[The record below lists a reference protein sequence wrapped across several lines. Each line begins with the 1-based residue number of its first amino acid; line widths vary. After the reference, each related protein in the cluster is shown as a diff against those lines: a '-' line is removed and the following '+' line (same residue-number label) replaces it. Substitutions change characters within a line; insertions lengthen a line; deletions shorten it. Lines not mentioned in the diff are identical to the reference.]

1 MNNISLNL
9 NAINIGNGNN
19 NTNSTQSNNVNN
31 QLNVNSNN
39 NAANQNTDNVG
50 GVSNKTANAL
60 SLNQSNQSNQSKSS
74 NSADS
79 SAEKEKELS
88 KQIQANLNPSPMLS
102 QAMLFKWDASA
113 GGAVINVVDFKTGK
127 VLAQI
132 PPNSVLKMMSNYQK
146 GSLYN
151 GKL

>member
-1 MNNISLNL
+1 MNNISLN
-9 NAINIGNGNN
+9 INSINGNN
-19 NTNSTQSNNVNN
+19 NTNLTESNNVNIHP
-31 QLNVNSNN
+31 LNVNTNK
-39 NAANQNTDNVG
+39 NAANQNTDVAGNA
-50 GVSNKTANAL
+50 SNKSANV
-60 SLNQSNQSNQSKSS
+60 SSNQSGSA
-74 NSADS
+74 NSADNNT
-79 SAEKEKELS
+79 EKEKELS
-88 KQIQANLNPSPMLS
+88 KQIETNLNPSPMLS

-113 GGAVINVVDFKTGK
+113 GGAVINIVDFKTGK

>member
-1 MNNISLNL
+1 MNNLSLN
-9 NAINIGNGNN
+9 INSINVNN
-19 NTNSTQSNNVNN
+19 NTNLTEPNNVNIPI
-31 QLNVNSNN
+31 NVNTNK
-39 NAANQNTDNVG
+39 NAASQNTDIAGNA
-50 GVSNKTANAL
+50 SNKSANV
-60 SLNQSNQSNQSKSS
+60 SSNQSG
-74 NSADS
+74 SA
-79 SAEKEKELS
+79 KEKELS
-88 KQIQANLNPSPMLS
+88 KQIEANLNPSPMLS

-132 PPNSVLKMMSNYQK
+132 PPNSVLKIMSNYQK

>member
-9 NAINIGNGNN
+9 NVININNDNN
-19 NTNSTQSNNVNN
+19 NTNSATSNNVNN
-31 QLNVNSNN
+31 KLNLNSNN
-39 NAANQNTDNVG
+39 NVANK
-50 GVSNKTANAL
+50 SANIF
-60 SLNQSNQSNQSKSS
+60 SNQTKSA
-74 NSADS
+74 NSAES
-79 SAEKEKELS
+79 NTEKQKELS
-88 KQIQANLNPSPMLS
+88 KQIESNLNPPPMLS

-146 GSLYN
+146 GNLYSS
-151 GKL
+151 KL

>member
-1 MNNISLNL
+1 MNNISLN
-9 NAINIGNGNN
+9 INSINGNN
-19 NTNSTQSNNVNN
+19 SKNLTESNNVNII
-31 QLNVNSNN
+31 LNVNTNK
-39 NAANQNTDNVG
+39 NAANQNTYVAGNA
-50 GVSNKTANAL
+50 SNKSANV
-60 SLNQSNQSNQSKSS
+60 SSNQFESA
-74 NSADS
+74 NSADNN
-79 SAEKEKELS
+79 AEKEKELS
-88 KQIQANLNPSPMLS
+88 KQIETNLNPSPMLS

-113 GGAVINVVDFKTGK
+113 GGAVINIVDFKTGK

>member
-1 MNNISLNL
+1 MNNISLSVNT
-9 NAINIGNGNN
+9 ANITNGNN
-19 NTNSTQSNNVNN
+19 SSDANNTNTSVVNSKKNNAV
-31 QLNVNSNN
+31 QLNALNN
-39 NAANQNTDNVG
+39 NT
-50 GVSNKTANAL
+50 KTSAKQTNLVNENAKK
-60 SLNQSNQSNQSKSS
+60 Q
-74 NSADS
+74 
-79 SAEKEKELS
+79 KELS
-88 KQIQANLNPSPMLS
+88 KQIESNLNPSPMLS

>member
-1 MNNISLNL
+1 MNNISLSV
-9 NAINIGNGNN
+9 NAVNIANGNN
-19 NTNSTQSNNVNN
+19 SSDVNNTNASVVNSKKNNAVQLSTVNNNTETSAKQTNLVNVN
-31 QLNVNSNN
+31 
-39 NAANQNTDNVG
+39 
-50 GVSNKTANAL
+50 
-60 SLNQSNQSNQSKSS
+60 
-74 NSADS
+74 
-79 SAEKEKELS
+79 AEKQKELS
-88 KQIQANLNPSPMLS
+88 KQIESNLNPSPMLS

>member
-1 MNNISLNL
+1 MNNISLN
-9 NAINIGNGNN
+9 INSINGNN
-19 NTNSTQSNNVNN
+19 NTNLTESNNVNIHP
-31 QLNVNSNN
+31 LNVNTNK
-39 NAANQNTDNVG
+39 NAANQNTDVAGNA
-50 GVSNKTANAL
+50 SNKSA
-60 SLNQSNQSNQSKSS
+60 SVSSNQSGSA
-74 NSADS
+74 NSADNNT
-79 SAEKEKELS
+79 EKEKELS
-88 KQIQANLNPSPMLS
+88 KQIETNLNPSPMLS

-113 GGAVINVVDFKTGK
+113 GGAVINIVDFKTGK